1 MIKVGVDCTFYKNNN
16 ADTGLGIFIRQIV
29 EGISENQA
37 DLKVIVFVREEF
49 YNTAKSLFA
58 KVEVRAVKTLAIK
71 KIDKLFL
78 QLYSLNRAIKINNID
93 LFINPYV
100 AIGQLI
106 NCPCKNMVVVHDLHF
121 KPVSYTH
128 LTLPTNSRV

>member
-1 MIKVGVDCTFYKNNN
+1 MDCTFYKNNN

-93 LFINPYV
+93 F
-100 AIGQLI
+100 
-106 NCPCKNMVVVHDLHF
+106 
-121 KPVSYTH
+121 
-128 LTLPTNSRV
+128 